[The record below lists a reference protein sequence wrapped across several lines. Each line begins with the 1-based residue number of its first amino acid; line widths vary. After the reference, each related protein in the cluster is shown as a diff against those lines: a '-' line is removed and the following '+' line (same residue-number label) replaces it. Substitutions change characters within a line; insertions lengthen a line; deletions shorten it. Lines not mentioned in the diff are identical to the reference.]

1 MIRVVLLFLM
11 LFPKTATFCRDIY
24 GYIND
29 VNGNPVPNA
38 AVRIMQKNG
47 TILIGQTERIQL
59 PWLFHILSLK

>member
-29 VNGNPVPNA
+29 VNGTLS
-38 AVRIMQKNG
+38 RMLLLELCKRM
-47 TILIGQTERIQL
+47 E
-59 PWLFHILSLK
+59 LF